1 MVEGNEAAG
10 LRELA
15 ARLRPRAQALAERM
29 LAAYRA
35 EIPQYAQVDDPH
47 VLADITAVSL
57 AGLGCWLDV
66 LEQRERSEQPDQE
79 YGPGVADREFLRPVL
94 DGIRRR
100 AMQGVGMDAVMR
112 AYRIA
117 GRVVWHEM
125 LELPVAQELVAPLST
140 RLMEFSD
147 RLATAAEQ
155 AYADEALPGLREPD
169 PSRSAIFEAV
179 LFDRN
184 RKHFHGVTG
193 FTAPHC
199 VVIVEASGGSTPQ
212 VSAASPTDLA
222 AALVR
227 ETSAAYWTTRINS
240 VVAACP
246 IEDPEGR
253 DVLIRHLA
261 RFTNAKRPLSVAV
274 GGAAQGP
281 SGTRM
286 SYHEA
291 LEAMRVGERLPGGEG
306 RIHDSQELAPLA
318 SLVGEPERATRF
330 VEGCL
335 SPLGRLTERSWV
347 LPTLAAYLKCQG
359 RLKEIA
365 VELAVHP
372 STAKY
377 RLHELRPFLDT
388 HAADGD
394 QAAALLLAVRVSE
407 YLAAVEPS
415 ADLRD

>member
-1 MVEGNEAAG
+1 MVKDNEAVGLG

-15 ARLRPRAQALAERM
+15 ARLRPRTQALAERM

-57 AGLGCWLDV
+57 AGLGCWLEV
-66 LEQRERSEQPDQE
+66 LERERPVE
-79 YGPGVADREFLRPVL
+79 VDREFLRPVL

-117 GRVVWHEM
+117 ARVLWQEM
-125 LELPVAQELVAPLST
+125 LGLPPAPELVGPLST
-140 RLMEFSD
+140 RLMEFTD

-155 AYADEALPGLREPD
+155 TYADESLPGLREPD
-169 PSRSAIFEAV
+169 LSRSAIFEAV
-179 LFDRN
+179 LFDRT

-193 FTAPHC
+193 FAAPHC
-199 VVIVEASGGSTPQ
+199 VVIVEAFGAGTPVAA
-212 VSAASPTDLA
+212 VSPPDLA

-227 ETSAAYWTTRINS
+227 ETGAAYWTTRINS

-246 IEDPEGR
+246 VEGAEGR

-274 GGAAQGP
+274 GGVAQGP

-291 LEAMRVGERLPGGEG
+291 LEAMQVGERLPGGEG
-306 RIHDSQELAPLA
+306 RIHDSQELAPLT
-318 SLVGEPERATRF
+318 SLLGDPERARRF

-335 SPLGRLTERSWV
+335 YPLGRLTERSWV

-372 STAKY
+372 STVKY

-388 HAADGD
+388 HAGDGD
-394 QAAALLLAVRVSE
+394 QASALLLAVRVSE
-407 YLAAVEPS
+407 YLVE
-415 ADLRD
+415 ADPRD